1 MGVGNARCNIR
12 CCGISKNL
20 FLLSLYLRSA
30 PSFNLIYGSVGAIL
44 VLMLRLYLMGLI
56 ILIGPEI
63 HNEIENAPG
72 DRLLKRRSQS
82 VLSGSIW
89 RRRLVAKPSGQ
100 PLCRRKSR
108 TLQVECF
115 SLSN

>member
-1 MGVGNARCNIR
+1 MAHFHLLNRYSYIICWRGANLLFGPNVEHKWEWVTPGAIFAVVAFL
-12 CCGISKNL
+12 GIS

-30 PSFNLIYGSVGAIL
+30 PSFNNLIYGSLGVIL

-72 DRLLKRRSQS
+72 DRLLKRRS
-82 VLSGSIW
+82 
-89 RRRLVAKPSGQ
+89 
-100 PLCRRKSR
+100 
-108 TLQVECF
+108 
-115 SLSN
+115 